1 MTDLQAFEDWLIG
14 SGTYSVTTA
23 RTAVRAIRFLQKSL
37 DVDSCSQEDLMRFVR
52 AQIQKKRRNKTV
64 ENQMQ
69 ALRYYRQFTGNP
81 IEVVKLR
88 KQKSSE
94 AWVPDDNDVSRIFRY
109 VRGIKDPAKRSL
121 YTTLVYVLAY
131 TGARIGEVSGIDLQD
146 VMEKESAIYIRAEK
160 NEPSRMLVVPASV
173 MSAISNHVDNYRS
186 STDPRALF
194 SGPKGRMSPD
204 RLRMIVK
211 KIGKEA
217 GVPRLH
223 SHAFRH
229 RVATTLFNAGA
240 DLREVQRQ
248 LGHVSPSSTRVYDHS
263 DRFQTSRVSADRLA
277 KYYLRATTTN
287 NSEACAGTRIATR
300 GEALAPIFRFSVL
313 EIIC

>member
-1 MTDLQAFEDWLIG
+1 MLKDLQAFEDWLIG
-14 SGTYSVTTA
+14 SGAYSVTTA
-23 RTAVRAIRFLQKSL
+23 RTAVRAIRFLQKSM
-37 DVDSCSQEDLMRFVR
+37 DVDSCSQEDIMRFVR
-52 AQIQKKRRNKTV
+52 SQVQKKRRNKTI

-69 ALRYYRQFTGNP
+69 ALRHYRQFTGNP
-81 IEVVKLR
+81 VEVVKLR

-94 AWVPDDNDVSRIFRY
+94 AWVPDDSDVSRIFRY

-131 TGARIGEVSGIDLQD
+131 TGARIGEISGIDLQD

-173 MSAISNHVDNYRS
+173 ISAIMNHVNNYRPA
-186 STDPRALF
+186 TDPRALF
-194 SGPKGRMSPD
+194 PGPKGRMSPD

-211 KIGKEA
+211 KIGREA

-287 NSEACAGTRIATR
+287 DSEACAGTRIETR
-300 GEALAPIFRFSVL
+300 GEGFEPSLS
-313 EIIC
+313 